1 MTLVISK
8 VTLTNLAFNEKDPS
22 QLPLPVEISRN
33 IDDRYVAVIKV
44 GDWVTKITKEDLS
57 RII

>member
-33 IDDRYVAVIKV
+33 IDDRYVAVI
-44 GDWVTKITKEDLS
+44 
-57 RII
+57 R